1 MSFVTTYK
9 PLFDVA
15 VEDEADGARLRG
27 FTVTPTEACRRALAD
42 HQLVERNRES
52 GVQVF
57 YRTNPQAADP
67 LLGRI
72 SARTR
77 FTFALT
83 NSAADLFAVYEP
95 DLGPETG
102 PQLYFDNLDAGGA
115 IDSATT
121 LTANGVV
128 ATDDAAKIHA
138 TVFQVRTDM
147 SGADPPTELRINDK
161 FDGSLVKQVSLVAG
175 GGDEVITQVDLS
187 AFAPGVYTLETD
199 APGATSKTI
208 FIDDTLARLA
218 PLGVV
223 DLYWETAQDTAPADG
238 DSYVIRFRKREP
250 PSDP

>member
-1 MSFVTTYK
+1 MSFVTAYK

-15 VEDEADGARLRG
+15 VEDEADGSRLSG

-42 HQLVERNRES
+42 HQLVERDRES

-83 NSAADLFAVYEP
+83 NSASDLFDRYEP

-102 PQLYFDNLDAGGA
+102 PQLYFDNLDASGA

-121 LTANGVV
+121 LTANGFV

-138 TVFQVRTDM
+138 AVFQVRSDM
-147 SGADPPTELRINDK
+147 SGADPPTELRVRDK
-161 FDGSLVKQVSLVAG
+161 FDGSLVTQIPLVAG
-175 GGDEVITQVDLS
+175 GGDEVTTEVDLRE
-187 AFAPGVYTLETD
+187 FPRGVYTLETD

-208 FIDDTLARLA
+208 FIDDTLVRIA

-223 DLYWETAQDTAPADG
+223 DLYRETAQNTAPADG
-238 DSYVIRFRKREP
+238 DSYVIRFRKR
-250 PSDP
+250 